1 MVNQAFYPCLGVF
14 IAVHL
19 MKNVK
24 LSLEN
29 CICNVMKMLPYSS
42 ISKEISCQ
50 KRHTSV
56 VISIV
61 LGRSCAQAFFF
72 SIFPE
77 LNTSVNLMKTFRTM
91 WWQYWKGF
99 QQIIPRNMRDTRM
112 HMCMHKIRKTLWMC
126 PHHPRFSDKTHTFFS
141 GSVWISINQLQISHA
156 QELVTRLVHS
166 WHAKLC
172 FAFSCLVY

>member
-1 MVNQAFYPCLGVF
+1 MWWRCSHTVPLVKKYLAKKDILALLYPLYLADLV
-14 IAVHL
+14 
-19 MKNVK
+19 
-24 LSLEN
+24 
-29 CICNVMKMLPYSS
+29 P
-42 ISKEISCQ
+42 
-50 KRHTSV
+50 RH
-56 VISIV
+56 
-61 LGRSCAQAFFF
+61 FF

-166 WHAKLC
+166 WHVKLC

>member
-50 KRHTSV
+50 KRHTSI
-56 VISIV
+56 VISTV

-72 SIFPE
+72 HFP
-77 LNTSVNLMKTFRTM
+77 RTKYFSESNEDI
-91 WWQYWKGF
+91 QNYVVAVLKGLST
-99 QQIIPRNMRDTRM
+99 NY
-112 HMCMHKIRKTLWMC
+112 
-126 PHHPRFSDKTHTFFS
+126 S
-141 GSVWISINQLQISHA
+141 
-156 QELVTRLVHS
+156 
-166 WHAKLC
+166 
-172 FAFSCLVY
+172 